1 MYSFG
6 SQSQHNF
13 VIDTQESSTDSRQKL
28 LVLFSVF
35 HLLAMT
41 SVITNPIMYGL
52 LNFNYQQ
59 VGSLIIQIII

>member
-59 VGSLIIQIII
+59 VNTLTLIV